1 MTVSTLD
8 LPLNPLLFD
17 ILLRFRVRE
26 DIEKAFL
33 NIEIDPEHRDFV
45 RFLWGQRS
53 KQGKSGGHGTMF
65 CTCGVWCKLK
75 SFHSK

>member
-26 DIEKAFL
+26 VPLTADLEKAFL
-33 NIEIDPEHRDFV
+33 NIEIYPEHRDFV
-45 RFLWGQRS
+45 RSLWVKDLNKES
-53 KQGKSGGHGTMF
+53 PEVMALCLHM
-65 CTCGVWCKLK
+65 WCLV
-75 SFHSK
+75 